1 MKLYRQ
7 LLLAGIFAVSAM
19 LSGTT
24 EAKSV
29 EYLQY
34 NPNVLQLPGIQAR
47 TLPAGVTVFDAK
59 MIKTPGGFING
70 MKEMSAKKINAA
82 LHEEKGTLKDAIK
95 PEKLNSLKAEGA
107 TEQEIQ
113 IMQKIIQDTIEYK
126 GNYVNDFNLYELKG
140 DAYEGHHVAYVA
152 AILVSKDYVDR
163 VWSPAAKDLS
173 GGEVKQTEQEYL
185 ADTVKLINTQ
195 KEIQMKRIDEEVAKG
210 TLDAE
215 SAATIKAFAAAYDIV
230 PTSMVVNENT
240 YSSVLASDVG
250 SASFRGSV
258 ILDQFSIPVAKT
270 MYFYS
275 TDKGFTI
282 LSLVTNDSSFLY
294 WKQQMVNILGLSA
307 GGAK

>member
-113 IMQKIIQDTIEYK
+113 I
-126 GNYVNDFNLYELKG
+126 
-140 DAYEGHHVAYVA
+140 
-152 AILVSKDYVDR
+152 ILIYMS
-163 VWSPAAKDLS
+163 
-173 GGEVKQTEQEYL
+173 
-185 ADTVKLINTQ
+185 
-195 KEIQMKRIDEEVAKG
+195 
-210 TLDAE
+210 
-215 SAATIKAFAAAYDIV
+215 
-230 PTSMVVNENT
+230 
-240 YSSVLASDVG
+240 
-250 SASFRGSV
+250 
-258 ILDQFSIPVAKT
+258 
-270 MYFYS
+270 
-275 TDKGFTI
+275 
-282 LSLVTNDSSFLY
+282 
-294 WKQQMVNILGLSA
+294 
-307 GGAK
+307 